1 MIHDVRSWGP
11 RRPIARRIAGRMAR
25 EFRSWRTR
33 RALLLPP
40 RRLVVEHGVTIT
52 GGERMRLGEDVRL
65 MTRSRLWAT
74 ESGRIEI
81 GPRTFV
87 GSHSWLVSSQSI
99 EIGADVLIAPFCYVQ
114 DTDHGFDDLTV
125 PIASQKSHS
134 SPIVIEDGVWL
145 GAHCVVT
152 KGVRIGRGAVIGA
165 GSVVTRDIPPNSVAV
180 GSPARP
186 IRQRGSGTAT

>member
-1 MIHDVRSWGP
+1 MIDGVRSSGP
-11 RRPIARRIAGRMAR
+11 RRPVVRRIAGRVAR
-25 EFRSWRTR
+25 ELRSRWTR
-33 RALLLPP
+33 RALLSPP
-40 RRLVVEHGVTIT
+40 RRLVVEPGVTIT
-52 GGERMRLGEDVRL
+52 GGQRIRLGEDVRL
-65 MTRSRLWAT
+65 MAGSRLWAT

-99 EIGADVLIAPFCYVQ
+99 AIGADVLIAPFCYVQ
-114 DTDHGFDDLTV
+114 DTDHGFADLTV
-125 PIASQKSHS
+125 PIASQVSRS
-134 SPIVIEDGVWL
+134 SPIIIEDGVWL

-165 GSVVTRDIPPNSVAV
+165 GSVVTRDIPPNAIAV